1 MRSEMRRRLISG
13 HVSEIQ
19 QPSRQVGN
27 GSGQTGA
34 THSKAASVLLEL
46 DQDRGRS
53 GLQIFGLSNGMT
65 VLHGLPEGIGDG
77 GICFKS
83 GTVEIGVQSN
93 RNYQS
98 DRSKTAEKICY
109 LSIWVACV
117 LPRISKVRLE
127 TPAIKP
133 PSTGIST
140 ALMNLPA
147 SDASKLN
154 IPM

>member
-1 MRSEMRRRLISG
+1 MVPEL
-13 HVSEIQ
+13 
-19 QPSRQVGN
+19 
-27 GSGQTGA
+27 QTGA
-34 THSKAASVLLEL
+34 THSKAESVLLEL
-46 DQDRGRS
+46 AQHRGRN
-53 GLQIFGLSNGMT
+53 GLQIFGQFAHGMT

-77 GICFKS
+77 GDICFRS

-93 RNYQS
+93 RNYQRY
-98 DRSKTAEKICY
+98 RSKTAEKICY
-109 LSIWVACV
+109 LSTWVACV